1 MFQDTQAREQATL
14 FAEPERRPRLHVREE
29 RMAGLFVSP
38 ALSLFAIFTVLPLFM
53 ALLLSFTNYDIISR
67 LDWVGVR
74 NYRTLLTDTL
84 FHRSLINVS
93 LYTLM
98 FVPTMIALSLLA
110 ALALNRK
117 VPGMAI
123 FRTIF
128 YLPVVTSTVAASTV
142 WITILNK
149 DYGLLNQLLLL
160 IGVDGPAWLANSN
173 TALFSIVMLTL
184 WQGLGANMIIYLAGL
199 QGVPEQLYE
208 AANLDGANTWQRF
221 RYITLPSVRSVTFFV
236 TTLSL
241 IGAFQL
247 FDQAYVLTQ
256 GGPGYAT
263 TTPVYYIY
271 QSGFNRL
278 QMGYASAQ
286 AFVLFLIIL
295 VFSATN
301 LLLNREQNLA

>member
-1 MFQDTQAREQATL
+1 
-14 FAEPERRPRLHVREE
+14 
-29 RMAGLFVSP
+29 MAGLFISP
-38 ALSLFAIFTVLPLFM
+38 ALSLFCLFTVLPLLM

-67 LDWVGVR
+67 LEWVGLR
-74 NYRTLLTDTL
+74 NYQSLLTDTL
-84 FHRSLINVS
+84 FHRSLLNVS
-93 LYTLM
+93 LYAVM
-98 FVPTMIALSLLA
+98 FVPTMIALSLLV

-149 DYGLLNQLLLL
+149 DYGLLNQLLLFVG
-160 IGVDGPAWLANSN
+160 IDGPAWLANSN
-173 TALFSIVMLTL
+173 TALIAIVMVTL

-199 QGVPEQLYE
+199 QGVPDYLYE
-208 AANLDGANTWQRF
+208 AAKLDGANSWQRF
-221 RYITLPSVRSVTFFV
+221 KFITLPLVRTVTFFV

-286 AFVLFLIIL
+286 AFALFLIIL
-295 VFSATN
+295 VFSALN
-301 LLLNREQNLA
+301 LRLNREQNLA

>member
-1 MFQDTQAREQATL
+1 
-14 FAEPERRPRLHVREE
+14 
-29 RMAGLFVSP
+29 MAGLFISP
-38 ALSLFAIFTVLPLFM
+38 ALSLFCLFTVLPLLM

-67 LDWVGVR
+67 LEWVGLR
-74 NYRTLLTDTL
+74 NYQSLLTDTL
-84 FHRSLINVS
+84 FHRSLLNVS
-93 LYTLM
+93 LYAVM
-98 FVPTMIALSLLA
+98 FVPTMIALSLLV

-149 DYGLLNQLLLL
+149 DYGLLNQLLLFVG
-160 IGVDGPAWLANSN
+160 IDGPAWLANSN
-173 TALFSIVMLTL
+173 TALIAIVMVTL

-199 QGVPEQLYE
+199 QGVPDYLYE
-208 AANLDGANTWQRF
+208 AAKLDGANSWQRF
-221 RYITLPSVRSVTFFV
+221 RFITLPLVRTVTFFV

-286 AFVLFLIIL
+286 AFALFLIIL
-295 VFSATN
+295 VFSALN
-301 LLLNREQNLA
+301 LRLNREQNLA